1 MPETREITKNI
12 KCWPCA
18 ACLAPIWL
26 DAETESQFRRTGEVF
41 HCLNGCQ
48 NHFGKGEA
56 DKLRAELAAEQAEK
70 KRAMGYLAETERQ
83 LTRALQ
89 AVGTEKRSKA
99 AIAGH
104 LTRLRNRVKAG
115 QCPCCDREFPD
126 LAAHIA
132 AEHPDVDGMPGT
144 NERGK

>member
-1 MPETREITKNI
+1 MAETREITQTLTK
-12 KCWPCA
+12 WPCA
-18 ACLAPIWL
+18 ACHVPIWL
-26 DAETESQFRRTGEVF
+26 DAETESKLRRTGEVF
-41 HCLNGCQ
+41 HCLNGCR

-56 DKLRAELAAEQAEK
+56 DKLRAELAAERAEK

-89 AVGTEKRSKA
+89 DVGTEKRSKA

-115 QCPCCDREFPD
+115 QCPCCDRQFPD
-126 LAAHIA
+126 LAAHMA
-132 AEHPDVDGMPGT
+132 AEHPDEGNADGQA
-144 NERGK
+144 